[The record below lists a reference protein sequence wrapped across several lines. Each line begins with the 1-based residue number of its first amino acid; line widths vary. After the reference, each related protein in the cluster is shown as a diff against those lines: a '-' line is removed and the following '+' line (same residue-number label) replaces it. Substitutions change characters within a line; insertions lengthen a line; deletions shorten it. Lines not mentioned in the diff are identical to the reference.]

1 MLRRLG
7 KLFGKRGVLV
17 PGAEKLLEG
26 ESRKVDIGDPLAGG
40 TQVLVCRVGGE
51 VHVLD
56 TECPH
61 EGGRIVP
68 GPLQDGH
75 TAVCPLHNYRFDV
88 RDGKAALFGAVGL
101 GLANA
106 FVRPL
111 ILMLTL
117 PITVLTLGL
126 SIWVVNALMLML
138 AAAFVD
144 GFKVRGFMTA
154 LWGSAVLGLMNFLVS
169 MVF

>member
-1 MLRRLG
+1 MGIVIHIAVSAVLLFILGRLVSG
-7 KLFGKRGVLV
+7 
-17 PGAEKLLEG
+17 
-26 ESRKVDIGDPLAGG
+26 I
-40 TQVLVCRVGGE
+40 
-51 VHVLD
+51 
-56 TECPH
+56 
-61 EGGRIVP
+61 
-68 GPLQDGH
+68 
-75 TAVCPLHNYRFDV
+75 DV
-88 RDGKAALFGAVGL
+88 RDGKAALFGALGL

-138 AAAFVD
+138 AAAFVE
-144 GFKVRGFMTA
+144 GFKVRGFMAA